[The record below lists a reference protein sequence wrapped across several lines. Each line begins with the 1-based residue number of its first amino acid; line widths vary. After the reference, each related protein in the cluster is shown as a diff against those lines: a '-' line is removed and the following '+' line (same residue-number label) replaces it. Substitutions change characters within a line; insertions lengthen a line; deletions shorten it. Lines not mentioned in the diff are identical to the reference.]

1 MNKEENILLQYQ
13 VRSKTTMGTRYYYFY
28 AETDIENYL
37 NSKNIKY
44 VRYAKDT
51 ALNRKQKRILE
62 LFRENKQLKKQLEEE
77 ESLDSI
83 WKNNGLMSFS
93 YVLFM
98 IILLLISFVLL
109 NDLISSLTLS
119 NNSIISIIGLIII
132 AFLVRNSLVY
142 TFGVGQVP
150 IKLLQLIRIICLV
163 IGILFISILILSSAI
178 FVIITIAKYKY
189 LNN

>member
-62 LFRENKQLKKQLEEE
+62 LLKENQQLKEQLKQKEDVINKAIKKCNKEKERTDFDIFINLNEQLKTLE
-77 ESLDSI
+77 
-83 WKNNGLMSFS
+83 GF
-93 YVLFM
+93 
-98 IILLLISFVLL
+98 
-109 NDLISSLTLS
+109 
-119 NNSIISIIGLIII
+119 
-132 AFLVRNSLVY
+132 
-142 TFGVGQVP
+142 
-150 IKLLQLIRIICLV
+150 
-163 IGILFISILILSSAI
+163 
-178 FVIITIAKYKY
+178 AKKDR
-189 LNN
+189 L

>member
-62 LFRENKQLKKQLEEE
+62 LLKENQQLKEQLKQKEDVINKAIKKWRVEGKQLRYELFYKSLEQTAF
-77 ESLDSI
+77 SI
-83 WKNNGLMSFS
+83 RQE
-93 YVLFM
+93 Y
-98 IILLLISFVLL
+98 IIIPFF
-109 NDLISSLTLS
+109 DLIPST
-119 NNSIISIIGLIII
+119 IT
-132 AFLVRNSLVY
+132 RNDIYEMYNLKTKGY
-142 TFGVGQVP
+142 MLGE
-150 IKLLQLIRIICLV
+150 
-163 IGILFISILILSSAI
+163 
-178 FVIITIAKYKY
+178 
-189 LNN
+189 